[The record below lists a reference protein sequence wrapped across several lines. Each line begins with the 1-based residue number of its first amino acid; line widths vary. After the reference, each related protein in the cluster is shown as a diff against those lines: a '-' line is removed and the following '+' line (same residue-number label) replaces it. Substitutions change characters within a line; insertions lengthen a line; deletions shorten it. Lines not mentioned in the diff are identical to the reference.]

1 MANIYKK
8 LLVLFIFIFYL
19 SCYYST
25 IYITFRNDD
34 ISYKSDPI
42 FEYQILQIF
51 RKYNIKPLY
60 SIIPALG
67 DTILNKDMPI
77 ADSLISWY
85 NKGWIDIALH
95 GYNHKYQFASLPY
108 QEQYKRI
115 RDGIHILENIFVDPP
130 IIFVPPWNS
139 ANKNTIKALKANSL
153 YGFSGYLGAP
163 DIKNMIYINCNCN
176 LINGPLG
183 LFKDKLNIALQS
195 NKDILLVPLFHTNYD
210 FTNYNINE
218 LDSLLNYINKY
229 RNKIQTIS
237 FFELMFHKEYKLLL
251 YNNNKAGYII
261 KLFNNNYI
269 YKYIFINCSLVNN
282 IINYLYI
289 IYYKGYYFILI
300 YIINIFILHYI
311 YILFYFI
318 L

>member
-1 MANIYKK
+1 MVYIYKR
-8 LLVLFIFIFYL
+8 LLVLLIFILYL

-67 DTILNKDMPI
+67 DTILNKGMPI

-115 RDGIHILENIFVDPP
+115 KDGLQILNNIFVDPP

-139 ANKNTIKALKANSL
+139 ANKNTIKALRANSL

-176 LINGPLG
+176 LINGSLG

-210 FTNYNINE
+210 FINHNINAV
-218 LDSLLNYINKY
+218 DSLFNYINKY
-229 RNKIQTIS
+229 GNKIQTIS
-237 FFELMFHKEYKLLL
+237 FSELMSNKVYKLLL
-251 YNNNKAGYII
+251 YNNNKAGYTI
-261 KLFNNNYI
+261 KLLKYNYI
-269 YKYIFINCSLVNN
+269 YSHLLINYSLSNYIID
-282 IINYLYI
+282 YLYI
-289 IYYKGYYFILI
+289 IYFKGYYIKI
-300 YIINIFILHYI
+300 IIINIIILYYI
-311 YILFYFI
+311 YILLYFI